1 MTAGRSTGTG
11 RGKEVAMSKCWVGID
26 AGKEFHWA
34 VVVDE
39 AGQTVLSRRVDNDES
54 AIAALVDDVDAIDG
68 ETLWA
73 VDMPGGVASLALSI
87 LWQRGCRVTFVP
99 GITVDRARDGVRG
112 EAKTDARDARLIA
125 DTARWRTDLS
135 ELAPSE
141 EELAA
146 LTVLTSHRRDLVQ
159 DRTRAITRLR
169 DALASIFPG
178 LERTLD
184 FKTAGAVTLVSR
196 YQTPAEIRRAGKRRI
211 EEFLR
216 AQGVRKSKDLA
227 ERALAAAKAQRVVV
241 PAENVTADI
250 VSSLARQLM
259 TLRES
264 LATVDEEI
272 ERRFFCH
279 PQAEILVSLPGM
291 GPRLGAEFLVAVG
304 WKLEGFASGDHLAA
318 YAGLVPVARDSGKR
332 TGNLRRMRGGN
343 KVLKR
348 VFYQAAFASLRHP
361 DSRAFYDRKRKEGKR
376 HNQALIALA
385 RRRVN
390 VLWAMLRDE
399 QLFKPRAA

>member
-1 MTAGRSTGTG
+1 
-11 RGKEVAMSKCWVGID
+11 MSKSWVGID

-34 VVVDE
+34 VVIDE
-39 AGQTVLSRRVDNDES
+39 QGETVLSRRVDNDE
-54 AIAALVDDVDAIDG
+54 ADITTLVDDVSSTADEIV
-68 ETLWA
+68 WC

-87 LWQRGCRVTFVP
+87 LWLRGCRVLYVP

-125 DTARWRTDLS
+125 ETARMRSNLS
-135 ELAPSE
+135 VLAPSE

-159 DRTRAITRLR
+159 DQTRAITRLR
-169 DALASIFPG
+169 DALASVFPG
-178 LERTLD
+178 LERALD

-196 YQTPAEIRRAGKRRI
+196 YQTPAQIRRAGKRRI

-216 AQGVRKSKDLA
+216 AQGVRKSRDLA
-227 ERALAAAKAQRVVV
+227 EHAIAAASAQRVVV
-241 PAENVTADI
+241 PAQDVTADI
-250 VSSLARQLM
+250 VSSWARHLM
-259 TLRES
+259 TLRKS
-264 LATVDEEI
+264 LAKVDEEI
-272 ERRFFCH
+272 EHRFFSH
-279 PQAEILVSLPGM
+279 PQAEILQSLPGM
-291 GPRLGAEFLVAVG
+291 GPRLGADFLVAVG
-304 WKLEGFASGDHLAA
+304 WNLDAFASGDHLAA
-318 YAGLVPVARDSGKR
+318 YAGLVPVPRDSGKR

-348 VFYQAAFASLRHP
+348 VFYQSAFASLKHP
-361 DSRAFYDRKRKEGKR
+361 DSRAFYDRKRREGKR
-376 HNQALIALA
+376 HHQAVIALA

-399 QLFKPRAA
+399 EVFKPQAA

>member
-1 MTAGRSTGTG
+1 
-11 RGKEVAMSKCWVGID
+11 MSKCWVGID

-39 AGQTVLSRRVDNDES
+39 AGHTTLSRRVDNDE
-54 AIAALVDDVDAIDG
+54 ADIVGLVDDVSSVADDVV
-68 ETLWA
+68 WC

-87 LWQRGCRVTFVP
+87 LWQRGCRVLYVP

-112 EAKTDARDARLIA
+112 EAKTDERDARLIA
-125 DTARWRTDLS
+125 ETARTRFNLS

-141 EELAA
+141 EELSA

-169 DALASIFPG
+169 DALASVFPG

-184 FKTAGAVTLVSR
+184 FKTVGAVTLVSR
-196 YQTPAEIRRAGKRRI
+196 YQTPAQIRRAGKWRI

-216 AQGVRKSKDLA
+216 ARGVRKAGDLA
-227 ERALAAAKAQRVVV
+227 ERAMAAATAQQVIV
-241 PAENVTADI
+241 AAQDVTADI
-250 VSSLARQLM
+250 VSSWARYLT

-264 LATVDEEI
+264 LAKVDEEI
-272 ERRFFCH
+272 ERRFFSH
-279 PQAEILVSLPGM
+279 PQAEILRSLPGM
-291 GPRLGAEFLVAVG
+291 GPRLGADFLVAVG
-304 WKLEGFASGDHLAA
+304 WNLDAFASGDHLAA
-318 YAGLVPVARDSGKR
+318 YAGLVPVPRDSGKR
-332 TGNLRRMRGGN
+332 VGNLRRMRGGN

-348 VFYQAAFASLRHP
+348 VFYQSAFASLKHP
-361 DSRAFYDRKRKEGKR
+361 DSRAFYDRKRSEGKR
-376 HNQALIALA
+376 HHQAVIALA

-390 VLWAMLRDE
+390 VLWAMLRDD